1 MKKMLNLPEGN
12 QSFIG
17 GVIIGYINT
26 STILGTFFWP
36 GLLCNCLIFFFFKF
50 RVKGRIEK
58 TTLGEVSE
66 YFEEVFLP
74 DDCFLLV
81 KLDVDRIKLLKLEV
95 TAESIR
101 YSLCTA
107 PKLKIKPKDCTV
119 IGESLITIGKRTMY
133 RRRNPT

>member
-1 MKKMLNLPEGN
+1 M
-12 QSFIG
+12 
-17 GVIIGYINT
+17 
-26 STILGTFFWP
+26 
-36 GLLCNCLIFFFFKF
+36 
-50 RVKGRIEK
+50 
-58 TTLGEVSE
+58 GEVSE

-133 RRRNPT
+133 EKTKEADLKNLGLFRDRRIIGNYILSF

>member
-1 MKKMLNLPEGN
+1 M
-12 QSFIG
+12 
-17 GVIIGYINT
+17 
-26 STILGTFFWP
+26 
-36 GLLCNCLIFFFFKF
+36 CNCLTFFKF

>member
-1 MKKMLNLPEGN
+1 M
-12 QSFIG
+12 
-17 GVIIGYINT
+17 
-26 STILGTFFWP
+26 P
-36 GLLCNCLIFFFFKF
+36 GLLCNCLTFFKF

-119 IGESLITIGKRTMY
+119 IGESLITIGKRTM
-133 RRRNPT
+133 

>member
-1 MKKMLNLPEGN
+1 MFN
-12 QSFIG
+12 
-17 GVIIGYINT
+17 
-26 STILGTFFWP
+26 
-36 GLLCNCLIFFFFKF
+36 FFFKF

-119 IGESLITIGKRTMY
+119 IGESLITIGKELCIDERIRPEKFRTIS
-133 RRRNPT
+133 